1 MSGINAY
8 NPATGPYRAPSA
20 GGTGSTT
27 GAGST
32 GSTGSAGSTGS
43 QPKTS
48 TGSATGSFG
57 NTGSTGSAGSVGSTG
72 SVGNNKDANKATNDL
87 LDATGKYLDA
97 VLEYRKKVDNELT
110 ITYDDEEETV
120 TIDELIETMSA
131 IHDALKKEA
140 GK

>member
-1 MSGINAY
+1 MSEN
-8 NPATGPYRAPSA
+8 
-20 GGTGSTT
+20 GTLKASYVYDDLG
-27 GAGST
+27 
-32 GSTGSAGSTGS
+32 
-43 QPKTS
+43 QL
-48 TGSATGSFG
+48 
-57 NTGSTGSAGSVGSTG
+57 VRE
-72 SVGNNKDANKATNDL
+72 NNKDANKATNDL